1 MSMRGASLVVI
12 ALFSMPFAARADAP
26 NRPTKAPPTL
36 TKAKAT
42 TAPAPPAPVGL
53 VIVETVKAPTVDYEA
68 EVYSGVPLT
77 DAYARDRGLSNGLV
91 RMVFEKQRRTAF
103 RIPHDKIKRVV
114 RLAEASS
121 ADVAITKRGPF
132 VPVVAARN
140 VPRDRIDIIETDGGF
155 IAIET
160 ATTNAGIFTTSDVY
174 VFARG
179 ATFDQRIAAL
189 ASLDAGSRERLRNAL
204 TLAK

>member
-1 MSMRGASLVVI
+1 MRGTSFVVVI
-12 ALFSMPFAARADAP
+12 AVLSIPVAAAADGP
-26 NRPTKAPPTL
+26 NRAAKPPTL

-42 TAPAPPAPVGL
+42 TVPAPPAPAGL
-53 VIVETVKAPTVDYEA
+53 VVVETMKAPTVDYEA

-77 DAYARDRGLSNGLV
+77 DAYARDRGLANGLV
-91 RMVFEKQRRTAF
+91 RMVFEKQRRTSF

-114 RLAEASS
+114 RLADASS

-132 VPVVAARN
+132 VPVVAARS
-140 VPRDRIDIIETDGGF
+140 VPRDRIDIIETDGGI

-179 ATFDQRIAAL
+179 ATFEQRIAAL
-189 ASLDAGSRERLRNAL
+189 ATLDNASRDRLRAAL